1 MKELGKNMVEEA
13 GKKGVG
19 KAIDLLF
26 DKYVNP
32 KIEMIANSPQDIL
45 DLEEQFKTYL
55 SKRYDIN
62 KYINTIVFHNENK
75 TIDELYIPLTIVQ
88 NGKQN
93 NISFSKGMNNIFD
106 TPIKYLIM
114 DTAGTGKST
123 LVKFLSTHCI
133 EKSWGYPFVVELR
146 RLEKD
151 QLIEEY
157 ILNDVQLICKKV
169 KRVDIKDLIRRGDF
183 IFFLDGYD
191 EIVEDKK
198 ENVTKTIREF
208 VTSSDRNCFIM
219 TSRDDDL
226 LSEFS
231 DFKKFHIQELTKE
244 EAYELIRKYDNYG
257 EVSKSLIDEIEKD
270 ENYNVIK
277 EFLGNPLMVS
287 LLYMSYEYN
296 RVLHHKKSI
305 FYRQVYDALYFRH
318 DSIKGDANI
327 HEKKS
332 KLDSES
338 FRKVLCA
345 MGFLSVKQGKVE
357 FTKDEIIQLIRDS
370 VNIFPDINTKGNCFL
385 NDILHAVPLFKEE
398 GLNYKW
404 VHKSFS
410 EYFAAVFI
418 CQEYKEYE
426 KVIFTQILN
435 AKNNQR
441 YYNVLDF
448 CYDLDYKCVMEN
460 LVYPVLNEFV
470 NFYESEIIN
479 KKVCLFA
486 EAEVFYKFL
495 EKNYIIKDKKIFN
508 ANRDFKVNYIAI
520 MKFLNANNIEQF
532 SFISFLS
539 YNRKTMMVVVR
550 NSKFEIIKLL
560 FRKNVDI
567 FKKIGMRKYKM
578 DFLDFLE
585 DGKYDIFSKDC
596 DLLKNNYIPILD
608 NIIQDNNEF
617 QRNILDIKK
626 CNSLIKTIEQEKDKI
641 PSGFFDL
648 C

>member
-318 DSIKGDANI
+318 DSITWDANI
-327 HEKKS
+327 HEKK
-332 KLDSES
+332 
-338 FRKVLCA
+338 
-345 MGFLSVKQGKVE
+345 
-357 FTKDEIIQLIRDS
+357 
-370 VNIFPDINTKGNCFL
+370 
-385 NDILHAVPLFKEE
+385 
-398 GLNYKW
+398 
-404 VHKSFS
+404 
-410 EYFAAVFI
+410 
-418 CQEYKEYE
+418 
-426 KVIFTQILN
+426 
-435 AKNNQR
+435 
-441 YYNVLDF
+441 
-448 CYDLDYKCVMEN
+448 
-460 LVYPVLNEFV
+460 
-470 NFYESEIIN
+470 
-479 KKVCLFA
+479 
-486 EAEVFYKFL
+486 
-495 EKNYIIKDKKIFN
+495 
-508 ANRDFKVNYIAI
+508 
-520 MKFLNANNIEQF
+520 
-532 SFISFLS
+532 
-539 YNRKTMMVVVR
+539 
-550 NSKFEIIKLL
+550 
-560 FRKNVDI
+560 
-567 FKKIGMRKYKM
+567 
-578 DFLDFLE
+578 
-585 DGKYDIFSKDC
+585 
-596 DLLKNNYIPILD
+596 
-608 NIIQDNNEF
+608 
-617 QRNILDIKK
+617 
-626 CNSLIKTIEQEKDKI
+626 
-641 PSGFFDL
+641 
-648 C
+648 